1 MIIMI
6 IIGTD
11 EVNIFCTDIFP
22 LAFPDFKI
30 SLVIAYFG
38 VLGRPSGLFWGIL
51 LICGPPGVYKN
62 DILIRLMM
70 KKIFHYGV
78 VII

>member
-6 IIGTD
+6 IICCV
-11 EVNIFCTDIFP
+11 EVIIFCTDIFP

-51 LICGPPGVYKN
+51 LICGPPGEN
-62 DILIRLMM
+62 ENHILIRLMM

-78 VII
+78 VVI